1 MVYWITCEIN
11 VLKMEYN
18 LVVSQD
24 RNSQNVEL
32 LVAFIANC
40 LRLYNESFKLG
51 VELPVSDRRPGDDA
65 ALLAAMGLIRLFK
78 LGRKNAL
85 LQCIVVLEHSLLQ
98 SKHNYDALLIL
109 VRLYIFLGAGSL
121 ALERYSRLSIKNLQH
136 TTLSW
141 VLYTRISSIHPYPCT
156 FMADGKSHMTIDPLV
171 DIMQASKWHVS
182 AQAISMRAVHNMQA
196 NGQWNMSLESLETH
210 QAVVDAFAKY
220 LLFVE
225 GKRIARIRSCAYE
238 LPAGPI
244 GKRSFDVNIYIL
256 FD

>member
-11 VLKMEYN
+11 VLKLEYN
-18 LVVSQD
+18 LVISQD
-24 RNSQNVEL
+24 RNSQNVKL
-32 LVAFIANC
+32 LVAFITNC
-40 LRLYNESFKLG
+40 FRLYKESFKLG

-78 LGRKNAL
+78 LGRKSAL
-85 LQCIVVLEHSLLQ
+85 LQCIVILEHSLLQ
-98 SKHNYDALLIL
+98 SKHNYDAILIL

-121 ALERYSRLSIKNLQH
+121 AMERYSKLSIKNLQH
-136 TTLSW
+136 STLSW

-156 FMADGKSHMTIDPLV
+156 FIHGKSHLTIDPLE
-171 DIMQASKWHVS
+171 DLLQASKWHTS

-210 QAVVDAFAKY
+210 QAVVDSFAKY

-225 GKRIARIRSCAYE
+225 GKRIARIRSCTYE
-238 LPAGPI
+238 LPAETI
-244 GKRSFDVNIYIL
+244 GKRVLEMDNCIWFG
-256 FD
+256 